1 MSKKEIL
8 LLRKELSSLAN
19 KAKELIIQS
28 NQLNSQISFYS
39 SLIRVSKNK
48 IQKYFTN
55 STPSHQL
62 IKNDLID
69 YITELKTMKSSNS
82 KRKDDCDFLS
92 IADGLIAKVEKAKED
107 QFILENLIEQKNV
120 ELTLINNEKKNFEH
134 FGMFR
139 EDRRDLYNHSED
151 EVNFYLEKILSKY
164 QERLYSYL
172 HEHNNEINK
181 VNALKNEASNLKTE
195 INENASQHTSS
206 THLKKN
212 KSITCFTSYS
222 IQKKKIESSNFDKQ
236 NEPTESSRFFFRDF
250 EESEIDN
257 TLIDINFEDNVDNN
271 KKHISCKSAIPKL
284 NLKQIEFNKRKI
296 KVTPQEANASNP
308 KEEQRKYLNNPRQSV
323 KKDSIDDK
331 IKTMEENILTIKKTI
346 KNNKQ
351 LIRKFK
357 QFYKRKKEEY
367 MLNHQI
373 DENIT
378 EGLTIVCV

>member
-8 LLRKELSSLAN
+8 LLKKELSSLAN
-19 KAKELIIQS
+19 KAKELIVQS

-48 IQKYFTN
+48 IQKYFST

-69 YITELKTMKSSNS
+69 YISELKTMISSNS
-82 KRKDDCDFLS
+82 KTKDDCDVLS
-92 IADGLIAKVEKAKED
+92 IADGLIEKVEKAKED
-107 QFILENLIEQKNV
+107 QFILENLLEQKNV
-120 ELTLINNEKKNFEH
+120 ELTLINNEKVNFEH

-139 EDRRDLYNHSED
+139 EDRRELYNHSEE

-164 QERLYSYL
+164 QDRLYSYL
-172 HEHNNEINK
+172 HEHNKEKNK

-195 INENASQHTSS
+195 INENASQHTNCN
-206 THLKKN
+206 KKT

-222 IQKKKIESSNFDKQ
+222 ILKKKEPSCSDNQ
-236 NEPTESSRFFFRDF
+236 NAPTESSRFFFRDF
-250 EESEIDN
+250 EDSEIDN
-257 TLIDINFEDNVDNN
+257 TLIDINFEDNIDNI

-296 KVTPQEANASNP
+296 KVTPQEAASNP
-308 KEEQRKYLNNPRQSV
+308 KEQSKRNSHHSN
-323 KKDSIDDK
+323 KKESIDDK
-331 IKTMEENILTIKKTI
+331 IKTMQENILTIKKKI

-351 LIRKFK
+351 IIRKFK
-357 QFYKRKKEEY
+357 QFYKNMKKEY
-367 MLNHQI
+367 MTHQI
-373 DENIT
+373 DENST